1 MRAAKIGIVLLVLS
15 SLLMCSFVMGIA
27 VTGLALRPS
36 TTSALA
42 RVLPVTDGSQPAG
55 TEDRFKVFWEAWR
68 LAKDNYVD
76 EKAADDQKMTYG
88 AIQGMLDSF
97 GDQGHTRFL
106 SPQEAERQTQWMQS
120 SFTGIGAEVT
130 RRDNRPVIVTP
141 IEGTPAE
148 KAGIKPGDVVM
159 KVDGVDTVDLSLD
172 ETITKIRGPEGS
184 SVTLTIYRPSTNET
198 LDKTITRAKI
208 QEKIV
213 TWAMVPGTT
222 VAHVRLNKFS
232 QGATKELQTALDAAK
247 KAGATALIFD
257 LRSNPGGLLNEAI
270 SVTSQ
275 FLPSGTVLLKQ
286 RERGGKTIEYQAQ
299 RGGVALD
306 IPMAVLINQGSASS
320 AEIAAGA
327 FQFHNR
333 AKLVGETTFGTG
345 TILSTFKLS
354 DGSELVLGT
363 AEWLTPGDR
372 MIRRQ
377 GIDPDVKQELGPDA
391 QVVTPSTLKTMT
403 EQQVQNANDLQF
415 QEALKLVR

>member
-1 MRAAKIGIVLLVLS
+1 MRAAKIAIVLLVLG
-15 SLLMCSFVMGIA
+15 SLLMCSFLTGAA
-27 VTGLALRPS
+27 VTGLALRGPAS
-36 TTSALA
+36 NLLA
-42 RVLPVTDGSQPAG
+42 RVAPVTDSTQPAS

-68 LAKDNYVD
+68 LTKDNYVD
-76 EKAADDQKMTYG
+76 DKATDDQKMTYG
-88 AIQGMLDSF
+88 AIQGMLDTL

-106 SPQEAERQTQWMQS
+106 SPEEAQRNAQWIQS

-141 IEGTPAE
+141 IENTPAE
-148 KAGIKPGDVVM
+148 KAGIKPGDVIM
-159 KVDGVDTVDLSLD
+159 KVDGVDTIDLSLD

-198 LDKTITRAKI
+198 MEKTITRAKI
-208 QEKIV
+208 QEQIV

-222 VAHVRLNKFS
+222 VAHIRLNKFS
-232 QGATKELQTALDAAK
+232 QGATKDLQAAIDAAK
-247 KAGATALIFD
+247 KAGATGIIFD

-270 SVTSQ
+270 SVASQ
-275 FLPSGTVLLKQ
+275 FVPQGTVVLKQ
-286 RERGGKTIEYQAQ
+286 RERGGKTTEYDAQ

-306 IPMAVLINQGSASS
+306 IPMVALINQGSASA
-320 AEIAAGA
+320 AEITAGA
-327 FQFHNR
+327 LQFHNR

-354 DGSELVLGT
+354 DGSEIILGT

-377 GIDPDVKQELGPDA
+377 GIDPDIKVDLGPDA
-391 QVVTPSTLKTMT
+391 QLVTPSTLKNMS

-415 QEALKLVR
+415 QEALKLLK